1 MTYHTDVMV
10 RVKPNHSQ
18 TTISWLTFS
27 YLEDDAMMAYFNGKE
42 HTTTDFRDLL
52 NQAGWKLAGASH
64 DTSLTIRFGKVIAVP
79 N

>member
-1 MTYHTDVMV
+1 
-10 RVKPNHSQ
+10 
-18 TTISWLTFS
+18 
-27 YLEDDAMMAYFNGKE
+27 MMAYFNGKE